1 MEEGRHAAFPSV
13 FPAGAGSWRIGPCTA
28 QAAPEQPSILPEQ
41 PGNPPIEGTLTNEGV
56 ECPALRANDGKLY
69 TLTGSLNGLKPRDR
83 VCVVP
88 NYIDMT
94 YCLQGTTAHVD
105 WISPG
110 PCPGS

>member
-1 MEEGRHAAFPSV
+1 MRRLLPFFLLALAVGV
-13 FPAGAGSWRIGPCTA
+13 IGPCTA

>member
-1 MEEGRHAAFPSV
+1 MRRFLPFFLLTLAVAV
-13 FPAGAGSWRIGPCTA
+13 IGPCTA
-28 QAAPEQPSILPEQ
+28 KAASDQRSILPEQ

-69 TLTGSLNGLKPRDR
+69 TLTGSLNGFKPRDR